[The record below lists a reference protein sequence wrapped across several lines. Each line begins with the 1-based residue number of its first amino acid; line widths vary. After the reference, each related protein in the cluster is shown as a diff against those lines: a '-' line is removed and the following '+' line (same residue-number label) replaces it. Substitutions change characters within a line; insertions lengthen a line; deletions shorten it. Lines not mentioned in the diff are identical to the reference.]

1 MNEEFSFMNEKIKD
15 KPFYKKKWV
24 KILAATVAL
33 AVIFGLIS
41 SAVFSKVSDWIENKK
56 EQEAMTDIKI
66 PQDTVEESVAPEVTD
81 SETEP
86 SISETIVVDPQIT
99 VEDYMVLYANFRG
112 LAKDVQK
119 SLVTVTALNNDV
131 DWFNEEYQNR
141 GQCSGMIIGD
151 NGVELL
157 VLTKYSNIESC
168 DGINVTFVDDTI
180 VNAVLK
186 KYDVTTN
193 LAVISINLSDISEN
207 TKAKIVKAT
216 LGNSIRLEAGTPVL
230 AIGRADGS
238 EDSMKVGTLTSTH
251 NKQSVVDAEYT
262 ILVTDMMKNAGADGI
277 LINLNGEV
285 IGIMQEQHLSSNM
298 ENVLTAYGIS
308 DIKSLLEHLSNN
320 QDIAYLGIKG
330 VSVTNEALKSGV
342 PSGVYVT
349 EVQIDSPAMK
359 GGIQSG
365 DVIQA
370 INGQKVLSM
379 SELSDVLSRLSNRQN
394 ITLEVRRLTR
404 DGYKKTNYQ
413 TSLSVL
419 ELELI

>member
-24 KILAATVAL
+24 KILASTVVL
-33 AVIFGLIS
+33 AVIFGLIA

-56 EQEAMTDIKI
+56 EQEAMKDIEI
-66 PQDTVEESVAPEVTD
+66 PQDTAEDSAAPEVTD

-86 SISETIVVDPQIT
+86 SVSETIVVDPQIT
-99 VEDYMVLYANFRG
+99 MEDYMVLYASFRG

-131 DWFNEEYQNR
+131 DWFNEEYQNL
-141 GQCSGMIIGD
+141 GQCSGMIVGD

-157 VLTKYSNIESC
+157 VLTKYSAIESC
-168 DGINVTFVDDTI
+168 DGINVTFIDDTI

-186 KYDVTTN
+186 KYDVTTD
-193 LAVISINLSDISEN
+193 LAVISINLTDISDN

-330 VSVTNEALKSGV
+330 ISVTNEALKSGV

-419 ELELI
+419 E

>member
-24 KILAATVAL
+24 KILASTVVL
-33 AVIFGLIS
+33 AVVFGLIA

-56 EQEAMTDIKI
+56 EQEAMTDIEI
-66 PQDTVEESVAPEVTD
+66 PQDTAEDSAAPEVTD

-86 SISETIVVDPQIT
+86 SVSETIVVDPQIT
-99 VEDYMVLYANFRG
+99 MEDYMVLYASFRG

-131 DWFNEEYQNR
+131 DWFNEEYQNL
-141 GQCSGMIIGD
+141 GQCSGMIVGD

-157 VLTKYSNIESC
+157 VLTKYSAIESC
-168 DGINVTFVDDTI
+168 DGINVTFIDDTI

-186 KYDVTTN
+186 KYDVTTD
-193 LAVISINLSDISEN
+193 LAVISINLTDISDN

-285 IGIMQEQHLSSNM
+285 IGIMQDHHLSSNM

-330 VSVTNEALKSGV
+330 ISVTNEALKSGV

-419 ELELI
+419 E

>member
-56 EQEAMTDIKI
+56 EQEVMTDIKI

-141 GQCSGMIIGD
+141 GQCFGMIIGD

-262 ILVTDMMKNAGADGI
+262 ILVTDMMRNAGADGI

-419 ELELI
+419 E

>member
-1 MNEEFSFMNEKIKD
+1 M
-15 KPFYKKKWV
+15 
-24 KILAATVAL
+24 
-33 AVIFGLIS
+33 
-41 SAVFSKVSDWIENKK
+41 
-56 EQEAMTDIKI
+56 
-66 PQDTVEESVAPEVTD
+66 
-81 SETEP
+81 
-86 SISETIVVDPQIT
+86 
-99 VEDYMVLYANFRG
+99 
-112 LAKDVQK
+112 
-119 SLVTVTALNNDV
+119 TALNNDV

-320 QDIAYLGIKG
+320 QYIAYLGIKG
-330 VSVTNEALKSGV
+330 ISVTNEALKSGV

-419 ELELI
+419 E

>member
-24 KILAATVAL
+24 KILASTVVL
-33 AVIFGLIS
+33 AVIFGLIA

-56 EQEAMTDIKI
+56 EQEAMKDIEI
-66 PQDTVEESVAPEVTD
+66 PQDTAEDSAAPEVTD

-86 SISETIVVDPQIT
+86 SVSETIVVDPQIT
-99 VEDYMVLYANFRG
+99 MEDYMVLYASFRG

-131 DWFNEEYQNR
+131 DWFNEEYQNL
-141 GQCSGMIIGD
+141 GQCSGMIVGD

-157 VLTKYSNIESC
+157 VLTKYSAIESC
-168 DGINVTFVDDTI
+168 DGINVTFIDDTI

-186 KYDVTTN
+186 KYDVTTD
-193 LAVISINLSDISEN
+193 LAVISINLTDISDN

-285 IGIMQEQHLSSNM
+285 IGIMQEQYLSSNM

-330 VSVTNEALKSGV
+330 ISVTNEALKSGV

-379 SELSDVLSRLSNRQN
+379 FELSDVLSRLSNRQN

-419 ELELI
+419 E

>member
-24 KILAATVAL
+24 KILASTVVL
-33 AVIFGLIS
+33 AVVFGLIA

-56 EQEAMTDIKI
+56 EQEAMTDIEI
-66 PQDTVEESVAPEVTD
+66 PQDTAEDSAAPEVTD

-86 SISETIVVDPQIT
+86 SVSETIVVDPQIT
-99 VEDYMVLYANFRG
+99 MEDYMVLYASFRG

-131 DWFNEEYQNR
+131 DWFNEEYQNL
-141 GQCSGMIIGD
+141 GQCSGMIVGD

-157 VLTKYSNIESC
+157 VLTKYSAIESC
-168 DGINVTFVDDTI
+168 DGINVTFIDDTI

-186 KYDVTTN
+186 KYDVTTD
-193 LAVISINLSDISEN
+193 LAVISINLTDISDN

-285 IGIMQEQHLSSNM
+285 IGIMQDHHLSSNM

-330 VSVTNEALKSGV
+330 ISVTNEALKSGV

-379 SELSDVLSRLSNRQN
+379 FELSDVLSRLSNRQN

-419 ELELI
+419 E

>member
-24 KILAATVAL
+24 KILASTVVL
-33 AVIFGLIS
+33 AVIFGLIA

-56 EQEAMTDIKI
+56 EQEAMKDIEI
-66 PQDTVEESVAPEVTD
+66 PQDTAEDSAAPEVTD

-86 SISETIVVDPQIT
+86 SVSETIVVDPQIT
-99 VEDYMVLYANFRG
+99 MEDYMVLYASFRG

-131 DWFNEEYQNR
+131 DWFNEEYQNL
-141 GQCSGMIIGD
+141 GQCSGMIVGD

-157 VLTKYSNIESC
+157 VLTKYSAIESC
-168 DGINVTFVDDTI
+168 DGINVTFIDDTI

-186 KYDVTTN
+186 KYDVTTD
-193 LAVISINLSDISEN
+193 LAVISINLTDISDN

-330 VSVTNEALKSGV
+330 ISVTNEALKSGV

-379 SELSDVLSRLSNRQN
+379 FELSDVLSRLSNRQN

-419 ELELI
+419 E

>member
-24 KILAATVAL
+24 KTLSATVAL

-419 ELELI
+419 E

>member
-41 SAVFSKVSDWIENKK
+41 SAVFLKMSDWIENKK
-56 EQEAMTDIKI
+56 EQQAMTDIEI
-66 PQDTVEESVAPEVTD
+66 PQDIMEESAVPEVID
-81 SETEP
+81 PETEP
-86 SISETIVVDPQIT
+86 SVSETIVVDPQIT

-285 IGIMQEQHLSSNM
+285 IGIMQEQHLSSKM

-330 VSVTNEALKSGV
+330 VSVTNEALKAGV

-419 ELELI
+419 E

>member
-41 SAVFSKVSDWIENKK
+41 SVVFFKMSDWIENKK
-56 EQEAMTDIKI
+56 EQEAMTDIEI
-66 PQDTVEESVAPEVTD
+66 PQDTVEESAVPEVID
-81 SETEP
+81 PETEP

-112 LAKDVQK
+112 LVKDVQK
-119 SLVTVTALNNDV
+119 SLVTVTALSNDV

-193 LAVISINLSDISEN
+193 LAVISVNLSDISEN

-285 IGIMQEQHLSSNM
+285 IGIMQEQHLSPNM

-330 VSVTNEALKSGV
+330 ISVTNEALKSGV

-413 TSLSVL
+413 TSLNVL
-419 ELELI
+419 E

>member
-1 MNEEFSFMNEKIKD
+1 MNEEFSFMNEKIKN
-15 KPFYKKKWV
+15 KPFYKRKWV
-24 KILAATVAL
+24 RIVAATIGLGVL
-33 AVIFGLIS
+33 FGVIS
-41 SAVFSKVSDWIENKK
+41 SAVFMKMSDWMEAKR
-56 EQEAMTDIKI
+56 EQEAMTNIEI
-66 PQDTVEESVAPEVTD
+66 PKDAEEESVQQEVVLPE
-81 SETEP
+81 SGEQ
-86 SISETIVVDPQIT
+86 ISETIIVDPQIT

-112 LAKDVQK
+112 LVRDVQK
-119 SLVTVTALNNDV
+119 SMVTVTAVSNDV
-131 DWFNEEYQNR
+131 DWFNEEYQNS

-157 VLTKYSNIESC
+157 VLTEYSAIESS
-168 DGINVTFVDDTI
+168 DGINVTFVDDAI
-180 VNAVLK
+180 ASAVLK
-186 KYDVTTN
+186 KYDITTN
-193 LAVISINLSDISEN
+193 LAVISINLTDISEN
-207 TKAKIVKAT
+207 TKTKIVKAT

-238 EDSMKVGTLTSTH
+238 ENSMKVGTLTSTH
-251 NKQSVVDAEYT
+251 NKQSAIDAEYT
-262 ILVTDMMKNAGADGI
+262 VLVTDMMKNAGADGV
-277 LINLNGEV
+277 LINLNGEI

-330 VSVTNEALKSGV
+330 MSVTNEALKSGV

-349 EVQIDSPAMK
+349 EVEIDSPAMK
-359 GGIQSG
+359 GGIQNG

-370 INGQKVLSM
+370 INGQKVTSM

-394 ITLEVRRLTR
+394 ITLEGRRLTK
-404 DGYKKTNYQ
+404 DGYKKINYQ

-419 ELELI
+419 E

>member
-24 KILAATVAL
+24 KILASTVVL
-33 AVIFGLIS
+33 AVIFGLIA

-56 EQEAMTDIKI
+56 EQEAMKDIEI
-66 PQDTVEESVAPEVTD
+66 PQDTAEDSAAPEVTD

-86 SISETIVVDPQIT
+86 SVSETIVVDPQIT
-99 VEDYMVLYANFRG
+99 MEDYMVLYASFRG

-131 DWFNEEYQNR
+131 DWFNEEYQNL
-141 GQCSGMIIGD
+141 GQCSGMIVGD

-157 VLTKYSNIESC
+157 VLTKYSAIESC
-168 DGINVTFVDDTI
+168 DGINVTFIDDTI

-186 KYDVTTN
+186 KYDVTTD
-193 LAVISINLSDISEN
+193 LAVISINLTDISDN

-285 IGIMQEQHLSSNM
+285 IGIMQEQYLSSNM

-330 VSVTNEALKSGV
+330 ISVTNEALKSGV

-419 ELELI
+419 E

>member
-370 INGQKVLSM
+370 STDRRYCPCLNFPMCFPDCPTVRTLRWKCEDLPGMDIK
-379 SELSDVLSRLSNRQN
+379 RQ
-394 ITLEVRRLTR
+394 IIRHP
-404 DGYKKTNYQ
+404 
-413 TSLSVL
+413 
-419 ELELI
+419 

>member
-24 KILAATVAL
+24 KILASTVVL
-33 AVIFGLIS
+33 AVIFGLIA

-56 EQEAMTDIKI
+56 EQEAMKDIEI
-66 PQDTVEESVAPEVTD
+66 PQDTAEDSAAPEVTD

-86 SISETIVVDPQIT
+86 SVSETIVVDPQIT
-99 VEDYMVLYANFRG
+99 MEDYMVLYASFRG

-131 DWFNEEYQNR
+131 DWFNEEYQNL
-141 GQCSGMIIGD
+141 GQCSGMIVGD

-157 VLTKYSNIESC
+157 VLTKYSAIESC
-168 DGINVTFVDDTI
+168 DGINVTFIDDTI

-186 KYDVTTN
+186 KYDVTTD
-193 LAVISINLSDISEN
+193 LAVISINLTDISDN

-285 IGIMQEQHLSSNM
+285 IGIMQDHHLSSNM

-330 VSVTNEALKSGV
+330 ISVTNEALKSGV

-379 SELSDVLSRLSNRQN
+379 FELSDVLSRLSNRQN
-394 ITLEVRRLTR
+394 ITLEGRRLTR

-419 ELELI
+419 E

>member
-24 KILAATVAL
+24 KILASTVVL
-33 AVIFGLIS
+33 AVIFGLIA

-56 EQEAMTDIKI
+56 EQEAMKDIEI
-66 PQDTVEESVAPEVTD
+66 PQDTAEDSAAPEVTD

-86 SISETIVVDPQIT
+86 SVSETIVVDPQIT
-99 VEDYMVLYANFRG
+99 MEDYMVLYASFRG

-131 DWFNEEYQNR
+131 DWFNEEYQNL
-141 GQCSGMIIGD
+141 GQCSGMIVGD

-157 VLTKYSNIESC
+157 VLTKYSAIESC
-168 DGINVTFVDDTI
+168 DGINVTFIDDTI

-186 KYDVTTN
+186 KYDVTTD
-193 LAVISINLSDISEN
+193 LAVISINLTDISDN
-207 TKAKIVKAT
+207 TKANIVKAT

-285 IGIMQEQHLSSNM
+285 IGIMQDHHLSSNM

-330 VSVTNEALKSGV
+330 ISVTNEALKSGV

-370 INGQKVLSM
+370 INGQKVLAM

-404 DGYKKTNYQ
+404 DG
-413 TSLSVL
+413 
-419 ELELI
+419 

>member
-1 MNEEFSFMNEKIKD
+1 MKEEFSFMNEKIKD

-24 KILAATVAL
+24 KILASTVVL
-33 AVIFGLIS
+33 AVIFGLIA

-56 EQEAMTDIKI
+56 EQEAMKDIEI
-66 PQDTVEESVAPEVTD
+66 PQDTAEDSAAPEVTD

-86 SISETIVVDPQIT
+86 SVSETIVVDPQIT
-99 VEDYMVLYANFRG
+99 MEDYMVLYASFRG

-131 DWFNEEYQNR
+131 DWFNEEYQNL
-141 GQCSGMIIGD
+141 GQCSGMIVGD

-157 VLTKYSNIESC
+157 VLTKYSAIESC
-168 DGINVTFVDDTI
+168 DGINVTFIDDTI

-186 KYDVTTN
+186 KYDVTTD
-193 LAVISINLSDISEN
+193 LAVISINLTDISDN

-330 VSVTNEALKSGV
+330 ISVTNEALKSGV

-379 SELSDVLSRLSNRQN
+379 FELSDVLSRLSNRQN

-419 ELELI
+419 E

>member
-24 KILAATVAL
+24 KILASTVVL
-33 AVIFGLIS
+33 AVIFGLIA

-56 EQEAMTDIKI
+56 EQEAMTDIEI
-66 PQDTVEESVAPEVTD
+66 PQDTAEDSAAPEVTD

-86 SISETIVVDPQIT
+86 SVSETIVVAPQIT
-99 VEDYMVLYANFRG
+99 MEDYMVLYASFRG

-131 DWFNEEYQNR
+131 DWFNEEYQNL
-141 GQCSGMIIGD
+141 GQCSGMIVGD

-157 VLTKYSNIESC
+157 VLTKYSAIESC
-168 DGINVTFVDDTI
+168 DGINVTFIDDTI

-186 KYDVTTN
+186 KYDVTTD
-193 LAVISINLSDISEN
+193 LAVISINLTDISDN

-285 IGIMQEQHLSSNM
+285 IGIMQDHHLSSNM

-330 VSVTNEALKSGV
+330 ISVTNEALKSGV

-419 ELELI
+419 E

>member
-24 KILAATVAL
+24 KILASTVVL
-33 AVIFGLIS
+33 AVVFGLIA

-56 EQEAMTDIKI
+56 EQEAMKDIEI
-66 PQDTVEESVAPEVTD
+66 PQDTAEDSAAPEVTD

-86 SISETIVVDPQIT
+86 SVSETIVVDPQIT
-99 VEDYMVLYANFRG
+99 MEDYMVLYASFRG

-131 DWFNEEYQNR
+131 DWFNEEYQNL
-141 GQCSGMIIGD
+141 GQCSGMIVGD

-157 VLTKYSNIESC
+157 VLTKYSAIESC
-168 DGINVTFVDDTI
+168 DGINVTFIDDTI

-186 KYDVTTN
+186 KYDVTTD
-193 LAVISINLSDISEN
+193 LAVISINLTDISDN

-330 VSVTNEALKSGV
+330 ISVTNEALKSGV

-379 SELSDVLSRLSNRQN
+379 FELSDVLSRLSNRQN

-419 ELELI
+419 E

>member
-24 KILAATVAL
+24 KILASTVVL
-33 AVIFGLIS
+33 AVIFGLIA

-56 EQEAMTDIKI
+56 EQEAMTDIEI
-66 PQDTVEESVAPEVTD
+66 PQDTAEDSVAPEVTD

-86 SISETIVVDPQIT
+86 SVSETIVVDPQIT
-99 VEDYMVLYANFRG
+99 MEDYMVLYASFRG

-131 DWFNEEYQNR
+131 DWFNEEYQNL
-141 GQCSGMIIGD
+141 GQCSGMIVGD

-157 VLTKYSNIESC
+157 VLTKYSAIESC
-168 DGINVTFVDDTI
+168 DGINVTFIDDTI

-186 KYDVTTN
+186 KYDVTTD
-193 LAVISINLSDISEN
+193 LAVISINLTDISDN

-285 IGIMQEQHLSSNM
+285 IGIMQEQYLSSNM

-330 VSVTNEALKSGV
+330 ISVTNEALKSGV

-379 SELSDVLSRLSNRQN
+379 FELSDVLSRLSNRQN

-419 ELELI
+419 E

>member
-41 SAVFSKVSDWIENKK
+41 SAVFLKVSDWIENKK

-285 IGIMQEQHLSSNM
+285 IGIMQEQHLSSKM

-330 VSVTNEALKSGV
+330 VSVTNEALKAGV

-419 ELELI
+419 E

>member
-24 KILAATVAL
+24 KILAATVVL
-33 AVIFGLIS
+33 AVVFGLIS
-41 SAVFSKVSDWIENKK
+41 SAVFLKMSDWIKNKK
-56 EQEAMTDIKI
+56 EQQAMTDIEI
-66 PQDTVEESVAPEVTD
+66 PQDTMEESAVPEVTD
-81 SETEP
+81 PETEP
-86 SISETIVVDPQIT
+86 SVSETIVVDPQIT

-168 DGINVTFVDDTI
+168 DGINVTFIDDTI

-419 ELELI
+419 E

>member
-24 KILAATVAL
+24 KILTATVAL

-41 SAVFSKVSDWIENKK
+41 SAVFLKMSEWLENKK
-56 EQEAMTDIKI
+56 EQEAMTDIEI
-66 PQDTVEESVAPEVTD
+66 PQDTVEESTVPEVID
-81 SETEP
+81 PETEP
-86 SISETIVVDPQIT
+86 SVSETIVVDPQIT

-157 VLTKYSNIESC
+157 ILTKYSNIESC
-168 DGINVTFVDDTI
+168 DGINVTFIDDTI

-193 LAVISINLSDISEN
+193 LAVISVNLSDISEN
-207 TKAKIVKAT
+207 TKAKIIKAT

-285 IGIMQEQHLSSNM
+285 IGIMQEQYLSSNM

-330 VSVTNEALKSGV
+330 ISVTNEALKSGV

-413 TSLSVL
+413 ASLSVL
-419 ELELI
+419 E

>member
-24 KILAATVAL
+24 KILASTVVL
-33 AVIFGLIS
+33 AVVFGLIA

-56 EQEAMTDIKI
+56 EQEAMTDIEI
-66 PQDTVEESVAPEVTD
+66 PQDTAEDSAAPEVTD

-99 VEDYMVLYANFRG
+99 MEDYMVLYASFRG

-131 DWFNEEYQNR
+131 DWFNEEYQNL
-141 GQCSGMIIGD
+141 GQCSGMIVGD

-157 VLTKYSNIESC
+157 VLTKYSAIESC
-168 DGINVTFVDDTI
+168 DGINVTFIDDTI

-186 KYDVTTN
+186 KYDVTTD
-193 LAVISINLSDISEN
+193 LAVISINLTDISDN

-285 IGIMQEQHLSSNM
+285 IGIMQDQHLSSNM

-330 VSVTNEALKSGV
+330 ISVTNEALKSGV

-359 GGIQSG
+359 SGIQSG

-419 ELELI
+419 E

>member
-285 IGIMQEQHLSSNM
+285 IGIMQEQYLSSNM

-330 VSVTNEALKSGV
+330 ISVTNEALKSGV

-419 ELELI
+419 E

>member
-24 KILAATVAL
+24 KILASTVVL
-33 AVIFGLIS
+33 AVIFGLIA

-56 EQEAMTDIKI
+56 EQEAMKDIEI
-66 PQDTVEESVAPEVTD
+66 PQDTAEDSAAPEVTD

-86 SISETIVVDPQIT
+86 SVSETIVVDPQIT
-99 VEDYMVLYANFRG
+99 MEDYMVLYASFRG

-131 DWFNEEYQNR
+131 DWFNEEYQNL
-141 GQCSGMIIGD
+141 GQCSGMIVGD

-157 VLTKYSNIESC
+157 VLTKYSAIESC
-168 DGINVTFVDDTI
+168 DGINVTFIDDTI

-186 KYDVTTN
+186 KYDVTTD
-193 LAVISINLSDISEN
+193 LAVISINLTDISDN

-419 ELELI
+419 E

>member
-41 SAVFSKVSDWIENKK
+41 SAVFLKVSDWIENKK
-56 EQEAMTDIKI
+56 EQEAMTDIEI
-66 PQDTVEESVAPEVTD
+66 PQDTVEESTVPEVID
-81 SETEP
+81 PETEP
-86 SISETIVVDPQIT
+86 SVSETIVVDPQIT

-131 DWFNEEYQNR
+131 DWFNEENLNR

-157 VLTKYSNIESC
+157 ILTKYSNIESC
-168 DGINVTFVDDTI
+168 DGINVTLEDDTI

-193 LAVISINLSDISEN
+193 LAVISVNLSDISEN

-285 IGIMQEQHLSSNM
+285 IGIMQEQYLSSNM

-330 VSVTNEALKSGV
+330 ISVTNEALKSGV

-404 DGYKKTNYQ
+404 D
-413 TSLSVL
+413 
-419 ELELI
+419 

>member
-379 SELSDVLSRLSNRQN
+379 SELSDVLS
-394 ITLEVRRLTR
+394 
-404 DGYKKTNYQ
+404 
-413 TSLSVL
+413 
-419 ELELI
+419 